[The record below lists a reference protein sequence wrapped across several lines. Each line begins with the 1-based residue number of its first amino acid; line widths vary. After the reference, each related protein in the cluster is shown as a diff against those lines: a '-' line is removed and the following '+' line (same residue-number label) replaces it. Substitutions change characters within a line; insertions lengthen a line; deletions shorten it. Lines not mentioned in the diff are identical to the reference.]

1 MRGCLPACSAKDLIS
16 QLLTVDATKRLSATE
31 ALQHKWVVGTL
42 HEPAQ
47 LTRTRENMRKH
58 LRSRW
63 KVWGSGVILFQWGCV
78 LLWQRAFMS
87 VCTGGVHD
95 QGRALRR

>member
-1 MRGCLPACSAKDLIS
+1 MAASRTLIDALHSQQQPLPASADSLQAEGRTGCCRAKDLIS
-16 QLLTVDATKRLSATE
+16 KLLTVDPRRRPTASQ
-31 ALQHKWVVGTL
+31 ALEHPWVVGTL

-63 KVWGSGVILFQWGCV
+63 KVGPHPC
-78 LLWQRAFMS
+78 M
-87 VCTGGVHD
+87 
-95 QGRALRR
+95 